1 MLITLETG
9 RRDLHR
15 IGVEHAANPQRAMRN
30 FRDAAAAAMSE
41 RHHQEFFHAQAEE
54 STRRHLVEFSA
65 YQQIGVAIMAPR
77 ALMADF
83 S

>member
-9 RRDLHR
+9 YRDLHR
-15 IGVEHAANPQRAMRN
+15 IGIEQAANLPYAVRY
-30 FRDAAAAAMSE
+30 FSDAAAAAMSE

-54 STRRHLVEFSA
+54 PRRHIEFFA
-65 YQQIGVAIMAPR
+65 YEQIGIVLPPSAR
-77 ALMADF
+77 ALAAVDF